1 MKEMKE
7 EIREMKEQMNKYL
20 LDNAVDGQ
28 FVVIADCSDGQVI
41 ICKDGRISFELEDA
55 VDIRD
60 DHRELCKSSGI
71 EVNVYMV
78 QHGMDDYGQIINEL
92 IKFE

>member
-1 MKEMKE
+1 MRKE
-7 EIREMKEQMNKYL
+7 MNKYL
-20 LDNAVDGQ
+20 LDNAVDGD
-28 FVVIADCSDGQVI
+28 FVVIVESADEQCVI
-41 ICKDGRISFELEDA
+41 CRDGRFSFELENA
-55 VDIRD
+55 IAIRD
-60 DHRELCKSSGI
+60 DLKYYYEGSGA

>member
-1 MKEMKE
+1 MKE
-7 EIREMKEQMNKYL
+7 EMIKYL

-28 FVVIADCSDGQVI
+28 FVVITDYENEQNV
-41 ICKDGRISFELEDA
+41 ICKDGRFSFELENA
-55 VDIRD
+55 IAIRD
-60 DHRELCKSSGI
+60 DLKYYYEGSGA

-92 IKFE
+92 IMFEQY

>member
-1 MKEMKE
+1 MKEMRKE
-7 EIREMKEQMNKYL
+7 MNKYL

-28 FVVIADCSDGQVI
+28 FVVITDYENEQNV
-41 ICKDGRISFELEDA
+41 ICKDGRFSFELEDA
-55 VDIRD
+55 IAIRD
-60 DHRELCKSSGI
+60 DHRDVYKDDA

-92 IKFE
+92 IMFE